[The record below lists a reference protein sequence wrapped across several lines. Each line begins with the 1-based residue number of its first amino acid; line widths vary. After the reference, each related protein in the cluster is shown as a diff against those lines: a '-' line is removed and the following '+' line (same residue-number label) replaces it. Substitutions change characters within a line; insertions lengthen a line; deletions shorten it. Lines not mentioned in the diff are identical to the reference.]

1 MADRSVTFLEG
12 QTNDPYRK
20 VKMTTTKLI
29 VAYPQPTNAEAFEKA
44 YQEEHVPLAIDKLK
58 GMTKIVGTKI
68 IASPQGPPPFYR
80 VAEVH
85 FPSMQQLEE
94 CAGSEGGKETLA
106 NAMKISSGGP
116 PVIMIAEEESFN
128 F

>member
-1 MADRSVTFLEG
+1 
-12 QTNDPYRK
+12 
-20 VKMTTTKLI
+20 MTTTKLI
-29 VAYPQPTNAEAFEKA
+29 VAYPQPTNVEAFEKA

-58 GMTKIVGTKI
+58 GMTKIVGSRI
-68 IASPQGPPPFYR
+68 IASPQGPSQFYR

-94 CAGSEGGKETLA
+94 CAGSDGGKETLA
-106 NAMKISSGGP
+106 HDMKISSGGP
-116 PVIMIAEEESFN
+116 PVIMIAEEESFS

>member
-1 MADRSVTFLEG
+1 MPFHSVTFLEG
-12 QTNDPYRK
+12 RRMIPIERGH
-20 VKMTTTKLI
+20 MTTTKLI

-68 IASPQGPPPFYR
+68 IASPQGPPPFYPG
-80 VAEVH
+80 AEGH

-106 NAMKISSGGP
+106 NATKISSGGP

>member
-1 MADRSVTFLEG
+1 
-12 QTNDPYRK
+12 
-20 VKMTTTKLI
+20 MTTTKLI
-29 VAYPQPTNAEAFEKA
+29 VAYPQPTNVAAFEKA

-58 GMTKIVGTKI
+58 GMTKIVGVRI
-68 IASPQGPPPFYR
+68 VASPLGAPPFYR

-94 CAGSEGGKETLA
+94 CAGSIGGKETLA
-106 NAMKISSGGP
+106 HAVKISSGGT
-116 PVIMIAEEESFN
+116 PVIMIAEEESFS